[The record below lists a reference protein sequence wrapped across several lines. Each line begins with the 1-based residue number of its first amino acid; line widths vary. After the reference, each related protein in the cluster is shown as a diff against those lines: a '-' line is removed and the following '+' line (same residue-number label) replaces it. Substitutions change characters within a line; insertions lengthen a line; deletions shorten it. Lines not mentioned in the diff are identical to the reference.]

1 MRTGDT
7 DHSIVAIRDAE
18 HAARRRLTEVCAST
32 ALTGADTGELV
43 RVDALL
49 QQASY
54 ALKRVIKLRRSGRA
68 KATAREAALAAM
80 ADLEE
85 SASGE
90 ATHRI
95 LRDGRGV
102 RWDVFAVRADAR
114 VAGRWHLKPPFSRGW
129 LCFESPAEKR
139 RLAPIPPDWHR
150 LGNAQLAALGD
161 IADVVPGSG
170 RKAG

>member
-1 MRTGDT
+1 MRTGDS
-7 DHSIVAIRDAE
+7 DHTVSDIRDAQR
-18 HAARRRLTEVCAST
+18 AARRRLAEVCASP
-32 ALTGADTGELV
+32 ALTEADTGELI

-54 ALKRVIKLRRSGRA
+54 ALKRAIKLRRGRRA
-68 KATAREAALAAM
+68 DATAHEAALAAM

-85 SASGE
+85 TASRD

-102 RWDVFAVRADAR
+102 RWDIFAVYTDAWI
-114 VAGRWHLKPPFSRGW
+114 AARWRLKPPFSRGW
-129 LCFESPAEKR
+129 LCFDSSGEKR
-139 RLAPIPPDWHR
+139 RLAPIPPEWYR

-161 IADVVPGSG
+161 IADAVPRRGS
-170 RKAG
+170 KAG

>member
-1 MRTGDT
+1 MRTGDS
-7 DHSIVAIRDAE
+7 DHSVVAIRDAE

-32 ALTGADTGELV
+32 ALTGSDTGELV

-54 ALKRVIKLRRSGRA
+54 ALKRVIKLRRGRRA
-68 KATAREAALAAM
+68 DTTAREAALAAM

-85 SASGE
+85 SASAE
-90 ATHRI
+90 ATHRL

-102 RWDVFAVRADAR
+102 RWDVFAVYTDAR
-114 VAGRWHLKPPFSRGW
+114 IAARWRLEPPFSRGW
-129 LCFESPAEKR
+129 LCFESAGEKR
-139 RLAPIPPDWHR
+139 RLAPIPPEWQR

>member
-1 MRTGDT
+1 MRTGDS
-7 DHSIVAIRDAE
+7 DHSVSAIRDAE

-32 ALTGADTGELV
+32 AFTGADTGELI

-54 ALKRVIKLRRSGRA
+54 ALKRVIKLRRRRRA
-68 KATAREAALAAM
+68 DATARDAALAAM

-85 SASGE
+85 SASAE

-95 LRDGRGV
+95 LRDARGV
-102 RWDVFAVRADAR
+102 RWDIFAVYTDAPIAAR
-114 VAGRWHLKPPFSRGW
+114 RHLEPPFSRGW
-129 LCFESPAEKR
+129 LCFDSSGEKR
-139 RLAPIPPDWHR
+139 RLAPIPPEWHR
-150 LGNAQLAALGD
+150 LGNTQLAALGD
-161 IADVVPGSG
+161 IADVVPGPG